1 FATGPEPKIFW
12 RRSFHEIVALDV
24 KLATERNLAC
34 SGIWIFGVVDCI
46 EFFDFSLGIIRQ
58 HDLDRAQYGEPACG
72 GAVEF
77 VTYRVLQHS
86 HVSHARIFRDANVVG
101 ELAQG
106 AGGYAVPTQ
115 SGDSKHPRVIPAG

>member
-1 FATGPEPKIFW
+1 DSAPELDHLAGCIFHDFIALDNVSVFQPHFATGPEPKIFW

-77 VTYRVLQHS
+77 VTYGVLEHS
-86 HVSHARIFRDANVVG
+86 HVS
-101 ELAQG
+101 
-106 AGGYAVPTQ
+106 
-115 SGDSKHPRVIPAG
+115 